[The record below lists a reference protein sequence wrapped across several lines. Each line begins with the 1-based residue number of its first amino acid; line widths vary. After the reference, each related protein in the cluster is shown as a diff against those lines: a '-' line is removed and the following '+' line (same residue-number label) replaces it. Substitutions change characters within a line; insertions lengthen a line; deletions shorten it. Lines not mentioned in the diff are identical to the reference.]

1 MTGPQLPMEPKGLKL
16 GDPETKI
23 NAVRAEEETAH
34 QATTRN
40 TVEQNKNAKAVLQ
53 RPCPN

>member
-1 MTGPQLPMEPKGLKL
+1 MEPKGLKL